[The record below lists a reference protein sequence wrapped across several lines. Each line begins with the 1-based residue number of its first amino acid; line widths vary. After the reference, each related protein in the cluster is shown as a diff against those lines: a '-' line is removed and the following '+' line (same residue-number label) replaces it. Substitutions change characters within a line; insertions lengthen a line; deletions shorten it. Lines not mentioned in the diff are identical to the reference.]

1 MTVFF
6 KSIAIQ
12 SINIFMKEMNTSEL
26 LFHAKYVTNQSQFEF
41 IETIKDF
48 DPVNKIF
55 PTFPHLPLGNH
66 EYSFFFTKPHQS

>member
-1 MTVFF
+1 MSASHLLKNFIVDSNLCTFKLSIIMKVFF

-41 IETIKDF
+41 TATIKDL
-48 DPVNKIF
+48 I
-55 PTFPHLPLGNH
+55 L
-66 EYSFFFTKPHQS
+66 